1 MVRKSTLK
9 VLEQAIND
17 GLCNDRLDFF
27 TEDKSLTF
35 EDYNGAFAHWGEHR
49 KHQPTDII
57 PAGLFIYGEDNFIDE
72 PDTVF
77 QTAEIG
83 LVAFYQLND

>member
-1 MVRKSTLK
+1 MTKQSTLK
-9 VLEQAIND
+9 VLEKAIND
-17 GLCNDRLDFF
+17 GLSNDRLDFF
-27 TEDKSLTF
+27 TEDKALTF
-35 EDYNGAFAHWGEHR
+35 EQYNGAFAHWGEHR
-49 KHQPTDII
+49 KHKPSDTI

-77 QTAEIG
+77 QTETVG